1 VNHQRPINLNL
12 GSLKFPPMAIVSILH
27 RISGIGL
34 FLLLPMMLY
43 MLNLSLT
50 SAVSFE
56 HLHLLM
62 TTCVWYKLVTL
73 AFTSALIYHLFA
85 GVRHLLMDM
94 GLGETLVAARRS
106 SFVVIG
112 LSVVGTLLFGAYLWS
127 LV

>member
-1 VNHQRPINLNL
+1 
-12 GSLKFPPMAIVSILH
+12 MAIVSILH

-43 MLNLSLT
+43 FLKLSLT
-50 SAVSFE
+50 SAASFKQ
-56 HLHLLM
+56 LHLLM
-62 TTCVWYKLVTL
+62 TTCVWYKLVIL